1 MKSVRGY
8 EDLVERAI
16 EERLEGEA
24 AYELARFA
32 SLDPSPAMRAAA
44 GVRDRLF
51 GPRVSYSRKVFIPLT
66 KLCRDNCG
74 YCTFAR
80 APRPGERAYLTP
92 EEVLEVARAGEEAGC
107 KEALFT
113 LGDKPE
119 KRYPEA
125 RRELEEIGFSSTI
138 EYLVHVCGLV
148 LEETG
153 LLPHANPGVLSEE
166 EIRAL
171 RKVSVSQGIMAEQT
185 SDRLLGRE
193 MAHWASP
200 DKVPERRLEALNAAG
215 RLRVPYTTGLL
226 IGIGETI
233 EERVDT
239 LLAIREQHERH
250 GHLQECIV
258 QNFRAKPGTRMQGAP
273 EPDQNGMLA
282 TIALARLLLPESM
295 AVQAPPNL
303 AEPAQNGRRY
313 YARYLEA
320 GINDWGGVSPVTPD
334 HVNPEAPW
342 PH

>member
-1 MKSVRGY
+1 MTETGNY
-8 EDLVERAI
+8 EELVEEAL
-16 EERLEGEA
+16 EGRLEEEA
-24 AYELARFA
+24 AYALARFA
-32 SLDPSPAMRAAA
+32 HSDPGLAMRAAA
-44 GVRDRLF
+44 EIRDHLF

-125 RRELEEIGFSSTI
+125 RRELEEMGFGSTI
-138 EYLVHVCGLV
+138 EYLVRACELV
-148 LEETG
+148 LEKTG
-153 LLPHANPGVLSEE
+153 LLPHANPGVLSEKE
-166 EIRAL
+166 VRAL
-171 RKVSVSQGIMAEQT
+171 RRVSVSQGIMLEQT
-185 SDRLLGRE
+185 SKRLLGRN

-200 DKVPERRLEALNAAG
+200 DKVPMRRLETLDAAG
-215 RLRVPYTTGLL
+215 RLRVPFTTGLL

-239 LLAIREQHERH
+239 LLAIRELHERH

-258 QNFRAKPGTRMQGAP
+258 QNFRAKLGTPMAAAP
-273 EPDQNGMLA
+273 EPSEDEMLA
-282 TIALARLLLPESM
+282 TISLARLLLPS
-295 AVQAPPNL
+295 
-303 AEPAQNGRRY
+303 
-313 YARYLEA
+313 
-320 GINDWGGVSPVTPD
+320 
-334 HVNPEAPW
+334 
-342 PH
+342 